1 MNSAATSHARERLV
15 TDLLAIASSWT
26 DHVVIDD
33 LIGPAVNDLDVGS
46 VDVVA
51 IGKAAPEMTAAAAAH
66 LGERLRR
73 RLVISD
79 ADAAAS
85 SRDVVIGEHPVP
97 GPASLRAAHQ
107 LLDFLGSSDAE
118 LTLVL
123 LSGGASSLCALPV
136 SPVDLGALGEL
147 WTAALAV
154 GADITTLNRLRAAT
168 SQIAG
173 GAVLRRVKT
182 PRVRTLIEVDNVV
195 SGAPWVASGMT
206 FDYDPSP
213 EELDS
218 LIVAV
223 GLPTALADR
232 FARAGKRRRALMAET
247 ARTDVENVVVADPEI
262 LLREATG
269 EAIRRGYSV
278 ISLGQRVIGDVEDV
292 VADWSVALD
301 EATQRSGPQCLL
313 GVGEVTVRVTGD
325 GLGGRCQAFA
335 WSMAGELARLAR
347 PAAFAARA
355 SDGRDFVAGV
365 AGGWADDETVAR
377 ASSRGVNWLA
387 VKERHDSFHGL
398 RAVDQLL
405 PGARTGWNL
414 CDLYVAVL

>member
-51 IGKAAPEMTAAAAAH
+51 IGKAAPEMTGAAAAH

-123 LSGGASSLCALPV
+123 VSGGASSFCALPV
-136 SPVDLGALGEL
+136 SPVDLSALGEL

-223 GLPTALADR
+223 ELPTALADR
-232 FARAGKRRRALMAET
+232 FARAGKRRRTLMAKT
-247 ARTDVENVVVADPEI
+247 VRTSVENVVVADPEI
-262 LLREATG
+262 LLREATD

-278 ISLGQRVIGDVEDV
+278 ISMGQRVIGDVEDV
-292 VADWSVALD
+292 IADWSVALD
-301 EATQRSGPQCLL
+301 EARQRSGPQCLL

-365 AGGWADDETVAR
+365 AGGWSDDETVAR
-377 ASSRGVNWLA
+377 ATSRGVNWSA
-387 VKERHDSFHGL
+387 MKERHDSFHGL
-398 RAVDQLL
+398 SAVDQLL

>member
-1 MNSAATSHARERLV
+1 MNSAATSDTRERLV

-223 GLPTALADR
+223 ELPTALADR
-232 FARAGKRRRALMAET
+232 FARAAKRRRTLMAES
-247 ARTDVENVVVADPEI
+247 ARTSVENVVVADPEI

-278 ISLGQRVIGDVEDV
+278 ISMGQRVIGDVEDV
-292 VADWSVALD
+292 IADWSVALD
-301 EATQRSGPQCLL
+301 EARQRSGPQCLL

-365 AGGWADDETVAR
+365 AGGWSDDETVAR
-377 ASSRGVNWLA
+377 ATSRGVNWSA
-387 VKERHDSFHGL
+387 MKERHDSFHGL
-398 RAVDQLL
+398 SAVDQLL

>member
-33 LIGPAVNDLDVGS
+33 LIGPAVDDLDVGS

-136 SPVDLGALGEL
+136 SPVDLSALGEL

-173 GAVLRRVKT
+173 GAVLHRVKT

-195 SGAPWVASGMT
+195 SGAPWVASGLT

-213 EELDS
+213 EELAS

-232 FARAGKRRRALMAET
+232 FARAAKRRRTLMAES
-247 ARTDVENVVVADPEI
+247 ARTSVENVVVADPEI
-262 LLREATG
+262 LLREATD

-278 ISLGQRVIGDVEDV
+278 ISMGQRVIGDVEDV
-292 VADWSVALD
+292 IADWSVALD
-301 EATQRSGPQCLL
+301 EARQRSGPQCLL

-335 WSMAGELARLAR
+335 WSMAGELTRLAR

-365 AGGWADDETVAR
+365 AGGWSDDETVAR
-377 ASSRGVNWLA
+377 ATSRGVNWSA
-387 VKERHDSFHGL
+387 MKERHDSFHGL
-398 RAVDQLL
+398 SAVDQLL
-405 PGARTGWNL
+405 PGARNGWNL